1 MKDCQ
6 IDLKQIKPRVK
17 KCELKM
23 LKVKKINILLNE
35 DNPGDTRIIRELLN
49 EAEDFS
55 FNLIYSSNLQDGLR
69 IIEENAVDVIL
80 LDLSL
85 PDSNGHQTIVRTRE
99 KAKEIPIIILTG
111 LKDEIFARKA
121 VQAGAQDYFVKG
133 QIDSNPLARSIYYAI
148 ERHRMKTKIES
159 LVETLQKDEYRL
171 RKIIEG
177 NADSIIIVDK
187 NNIVQFVNPIAEK
200 FFEQDKQEFI
210 GLQFGY
216 PTTSKNEEI
225 ILIRNDGTTV
235 IGEVN
240 IVDIEW
246 EGEFAKLL
254 TVRDVSEHRM
264 YQRRLQ
270 ESEKKYRELFEN
282 SPYPILIFNKNGF
295 IVDCNSGLEKLI
307 GYTKEELINQK
318 HEDVDFI
325 RSEDS
330 STFKKKFEEIIEGN
344 IPDPLEM
351 KLLKKNHIIIW
362 SKLNFSFINL
372 GKEIFIYL
380 LIQDVTKLKQS
391 EQELRKIEQTLHEM
405 NVLIENAPLAIF
417 LTHKSGKILRA
428 NQEAINLFKYPED
441 ELLNFKIFDLFNIEY
456 SEIINKHYNK
466 DVYNIIEPNNLEVM
480 IKRKDGRVLDVEIT
494 SNIIEIADNIII
506 QSFISDIT
514 ERKNFER
521 NREKLL
527 DQLIYSSEFKTK
539 FLATMSH
546 ELRTPL
552 NSILGFSQL
561 LLMESYGN
569 LNNTQK
575 NFLRDITS
583 AGEDLLSLIDSILD
597 LSKIEAGMF
606 QLNLEKVK
614 LQYLIEQVKNII
626 RPLYVKKNL
635 GFLVE
640 GIKNKDMIKVDPMHF
655 KRILYNLL
663 SNAIKF
669 TLKGVI
675 SMKCIE
681 RSDHWEFQIIDM
693 GVGIAKQDF
702 DVVFREF
709 GRVENDTIKKV
720 PGTGLGLALTKRLV
734 QLHGGELWF
743 ESELGKG
750 STFFFTIP
758 KLKNQN

>member
-1 MKDCQ
+1 MRTKNVNS
-6 IDLKQIKPRVK
+6 KR
-17 KCELKM
+17 
-23 LKVKKINILLNE
+23 INILLIE
-35 DNPGDTRIIRELLN
+35 DNPGDTRIMRELLN

-55 FNLIYSSNLQDGLR
+55 FNLINASNLLDGLM
-69 IIEENAVDVIL
+69 IIEENALDVVL

-85 PDSNGHQTIVRTRE
+85 PDSNCHQTIVRTRE
-99 KAKEIPIIILTG
+99 KTKDIPIIILTG
-111 LKDEIFARKA
+111 LKDEKFARKA

-133 QIDSNPLARSIYYAI
+133 KIDSNSLVRSIYYSI
-148 ERHRMKTKIES
+148 ERVKMTYKIES
-159 LVETLQKDEYRL
+159 LFQTLQKNENRL
-171 RKIIEG
+171 RKIIEE
-177 NADSIIIVDK
+177 NADSIIIVDR

-200 FFEQDKQEFI
+200 FFEHEKSELI
-210 GLQFGY
+210 GQKFGY
-216 PTTSKNEEI
+216 PTVSDSNEINLTKKDEQI
-225 ILIRNDGTTV
+225 V
-235 IGEVN
+235 IGEMN
-240 IVDIEW
+240 IVNIEW
-246 EGEFAKLL
+246 EGELAKLL
-254 TVRDVSEHRM
+254 TIRDVSEHRI

-270 ESEKKYRELFEN
+270 ESEMKYRELFEN

-295 IVDCNSGLEKLI
+295 VVDCNSGLEKLI

-318 HEDVDFI
+318 HDDLDFI
-325 RSEDS
+325 RSEDL
-330 STFKKKFEEIIEGN
+330 STFKKKFDEIIEGN

-351 KLLKKNHIIIW
+351 KLLKKKHLIIW

-372 GKEIFIYL
+372 GKEIFIYI
-380 LIQDVTKLKQS
+380 LIQDITKLRQS

-405 NVLIENAPLAIF
+405 NALIENAPLAIF

-441 ELLNFKIFDLFNIEY
+441 ELLNFKIFDLFNTKY

-466 DVYNIIEPNNLEVM
+466 DVFNFIEPNNLEVM
-480 IKRKDGRVLDVEIT
+480 IKRKDGKFLDVEIT
-494 SNIIEIADNIII
+494 STIIEIADNIII

-539 FLATMSH
+539 FLATVSH

-552 NSILGFSQL
+552 NSVLGFSQL

-583 AGEDLLSLIDSILD
+583 AGETLLSLIDSILD
-597 LSKIEAGMF
+597 LSKIKAGMF
-606 QLNLEKVK
+606 QLTLEKVK
-614 LQYLIEQVKNII
+614 IQYLIEQVKNII
-626 RPLYVKKNL
+626 RPLYVKKKL

-640 GIKNKDMIKVDPMHF
+640 GINNKDMIKVDPMHF

-669 TLKGVI
+669 TLKGMI
-675 SMKCIE
+675 SMRCIE
-681 RSDHWEFQIIDM
+681 RSDHWEFQVIDM
-693 GVGIAKQDF
+693 GVGIAKEDF

-709 GRVENDTIKKV
+709 GRVENDTIKNV

-734 QLHGGELWF
+734 ELHGGEIWF
-743 ESELGKG
+743 KSELRKG

-758 KLKNQN
+758 K